1 MVRTLVAGITMLLS
15 VDCGVAQTGKFCF
28 SAGIPPAAVIPD
40 CNNVLADDPHH
51 TQAFLSRG
59 YAWYQLHQF
68 DRAIADYDAAIATD
82 PKYIRAFY
90 YRGLVW
96 EAEGRLQKA
105 LEDLRT
111 FLALD
116 PSFED
121 AQTAMAR
128 VQKKL
133 AKQAANAT
141 SKNGITSLSTG
152 EEIIRM
158 EQEGG
163 VFVVPIRFNDV
174 ITLSAVVDS
183 GAADVSVPADIVST
197 LIRSKT
203 ITAADFL
210 GEQTY
215 VLADGSQVPSHRFR
229 IRSLKVGN
237 KIIENVVGSIASAK
251 STILLGQS
259 FLNKCKS
266 WSVDNER
273 HVLVLR

>member
-68 DRAIADYDAAIATD
+68 ERAIADYDAAIATD

-90 YRGLVW
+90 FRGLAW
-96 EAEGRLQKA
+96 EAEGGLQKA

-128 VQKKL
+128 IQKKL
-133 AKQAANAT
+133 TKQTANPTLKSGVT
-141 SKNGITSLSTG
+141 SSSQ
-152 EEIIRM
+152 EETIRM

-203 ITAADFL
+203 ITAEDFL

-215 VLADGSQVPSHRFR
+215 VLADGSEVPSHRFR